1 MESTDKGTLQN
12 FVIRHTARGAMVYT
26 DEAAAYQGIPR
37 HHEAVK
43 HSAPEAVG
51 TVGIVRTTRF
61 TSTGRNAE
69 HLGQTGAID
78 YRSGRFAQSDLD
90 FTQNLDEAMDAIALA
105 RRRLRLASEGF
116 SLSAADPDIQEP
128 PVARYH
134 PLADSLACAA

>member
-61 TSTGRNAE
+61 TLTGP
-69 HLGQTGAID
+69 GGAT
-78 YRSGRFAQSDLD
+78 RGAPEQC
-90 FTQNLDEAMDAIALA
+90 QQPE
-105 RRRLRLASEGF
+105 RLYGET
-116 SLSAADPDIQEP
+116 E
-128 PVARYH
+128 
-134 PLADSLACAA
+134 